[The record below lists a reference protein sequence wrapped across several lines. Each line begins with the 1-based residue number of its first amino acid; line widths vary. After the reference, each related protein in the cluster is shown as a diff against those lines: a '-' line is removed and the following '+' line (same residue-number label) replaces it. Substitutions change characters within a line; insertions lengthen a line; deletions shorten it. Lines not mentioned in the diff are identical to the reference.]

1 MEAPKRINLDVLKQ
15 GDDWIAMEHGAVSL
29 SPASEYV
36 QDVAYVRAAD
46 ADALADAVLAYFTER
61 DSPVVDQTMLRNRR
75 AAMLVALA
83 AYRETK

>member
-36 QDVAYVRAAD
+36 QNVAYVRAAD
-46 ADALADAVLAYFTER
+46 ADALADLLHETLQPGAYGIGSNLAER
-61 DSPVVDQTMLRNRR
+61 IER
-75 AAMLVALA
+75 ALA